1 MSMASSTQNL
11 EMRSDCKP
19 VRNGINSGMQL
30 ADLYVYE
37 EWRACRYLGRMRCW
51 KASLP
56 EKIRSTLDCSSDLG
70 TRSRDILLMSSCPTL
85 LPPSSKRKISKIVWT
100 DVKWRHSG
108 HHCFGSRKFIFP
120 EPAYQ
125 LLSLKFAIGPDR
137 WGLLRW
143 LSG

>member
-30 ADLYVYE
+30 ADIYVYE
-37 EWRACRYLGRMRCW
+37 EWRACRYLARMRCW

-70 TRSRDILLMSSCPTL
+70 TRSRDILLKSSCPTHRQREKFPKL
-85 LPPSSKRKISKIVWT
+85 YELMLSDVTLDTTVLAPESSFFLNQHISCFHLNLP
-100 DVKWRHSG
+100 
-108 HHCFGSRKFIFP
+108 
-120 EPAYQ
+120 
-125 LLSLKFAIGPDR
+125 
-137 WGLLRW
+137 
-143 LSG
+143 